1 MEEAVKLNNGI
12 KLTWL
17 GHGTFKTEF
26 EGQTVLIDP
35 WVASNPACPDAL
47 KTFDKLDVVLITHG
61 HADHTADAVDLAKQH
76 SPTVVA
82 MIEVSAWLASKG
94 VDNTIGMNKGGT
106 VSVDGLSATMV
117 TANHSSSFTE
127 EDGTIVYLGEPAGF
141 ILEFSNGYKIYH
153 AGDTNVF
160 GDMRIIGEIYQPD
173 LALLPIGDH
182 FTMGPR
188 EAAYATQLL
197 NVPAIVPMHYG
208 TFPLLTGTPDALREL
223 TKDQAVEIIELQL
236 GETLD

>member
-1 MEEAVKLNNGI
+1 MKLNNGI
-12 KLTWL
+12 RLTWF
-17 GHGTFKTEF
+17 GHATFKIEVDGKTL
-26 EGQTVLIDP
+26 LIDP
-35 WVASNPACPDAL
+35 WVDSNPVCPDEL
-47 KTFDKLDVVLITHG
+47 KTFDALEVILITHG
-61 HADHTADAVDLAKQH
+61 HWDHMEDAVPIAKKH
-76 SPTVVA
+76 APTVVA
-82 MIEVSAWLASKG
+82 MIEIAKWLDNQG

-106 VSVDGLSATMV
+106 VTVDGVKATMV
-117 TANHSSSFTE
+117 TANHSSSYTE

-141 ILEFSNGYKIYH
+141 VLEFANGYKIYH

-160 GDMRIIGEIYQPD
+160 GDMKIIGEIYQPD

-197 NVPAIVPMHYG
+197 NVPAILPMHYG
-208 TFPLLTGTPDALREL
+208 TFPLLTGTLKEFRQLIASQD
-223 TKDQAVEIIELQL
+223 VEIVKLEV

>member
-1 MEEAVKLNNGI
+1 MKLNNGI
-12 KLTWL
+12 RLTWL
-17 GHGTFKTEF
+17 GHATFKIETEGKTF
-26 EGQTVLIDP
+26 LIDP
-35 WVASNPACPDAL
+35 WVDSNPACPDEH
-47 KTFDKLDVVLITHG
+47 KTFDSLDVMFITHG
-61 HADHTADAVDLAKQH
+61 HWDHMEDAVPIAKKH
-76 SPTVVA
+76 APTVVA
-82 MIEVSAWLASKG
+82 MIEIAKWLDNQG

-106 VSVDGLSATMV
+106 VTVDGVKATMV
-117 TANHSSSFTE
+117 TANHSSSVTE

-141 ILEFSNGYKIYH
+141 VLEFANDYKIYH

-160 GDMRIIGEIYQPD
+160 GDMQIIGEIYQPD

-197 NVPAIVPMHYG
+197 NVPAILPMHYG
-208 TFPLLTGTPDALREL
+208 TFPLLTGTLEEFREL
-223 TKDQAVEIIELQL
+223 TASQDVEIIELEV